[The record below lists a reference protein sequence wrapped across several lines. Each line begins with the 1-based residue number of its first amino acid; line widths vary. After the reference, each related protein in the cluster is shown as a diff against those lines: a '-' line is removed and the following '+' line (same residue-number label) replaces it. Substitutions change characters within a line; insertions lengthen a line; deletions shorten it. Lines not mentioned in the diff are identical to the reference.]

1 MMAQEPDQ
9 KEEQDRLEVREFD
22 DALDT
27 LVELAKAVDE
37 AFPNL
42 KCLRCESEGFL
53 LVDTGVEWFGD
64 KVVDLVCQR
73 CGMVERHSWKIL
85 KKAAKPI
92 ITD

>member
-1 MMAQEPDQ
+1 MTREPDYGGE
-9 KEEQDRLEVREFD
+9 KDHLEVFEPD
-22 DALDT
+22 DALDA
-27 LVELAKAVDE
+27 LVDMAKAIDE

-42 KCLRCESEGFL
+42 KCLRCGSEGFY
-53 LVDTGVEWFGD
+53 LVDTGVEGFGG
-64 KVVDLVCQR
+64 KAVDLVCQR